1 MKIKSI
7 RQIKNLKDQ
16 IVLLRVD
23 FNVPIKDRK
32 VRENYKIAMSLPT
45 IEYLLKKG
53 ARVVLMSH
61 LGAPKGKVNPDL
73 SLLPVSKVLQKLLS
87 SQAYKKKIKFSSG
100 VVGAKVAKEVNDLK
114 SGDLILLEN
123 LRFEIGEEKN
133 SRIFAKKLASLGD
146 LYVNDAF
153 AVSHRNQASVSEIKN
168 FLPSYAG
175 LLLED
180 EVTSLAKVIK
190 PKQPLVAVMGGAKI
204 DTKAPL
210 LEKMHKKAECILVG
224 GALANNFLK
233 ALGYEV
239 GISLIDKSSLVFA
252 KKFIKNGKLD
262 KKIILPMDVV
272 VLNAGKVFVRPISDL
287 KERDAIA
294 DIGPKTVEAFAAT
307 IKTAATIIWNGPMGC
322 FEEKESS
329 FGTLAIGRLIA
340 ARSKGTA
347 WGVVGGGETVEAI
360 KLTKMSAYV
369 DWISTAGGAMLAYL
383 GGEKMPGLT
392 KIVSK

>member
-1 MKIKSI
+1 
-7 RQIKNLKDQ
+7 
-16 IVLLRVD
+16 
-23 FNVPIKDRK
+23 
-32 VRENYKIAMSLPT
+32 
-45 IEYLLKKG
+45 
-53 ARVVLMSH
+53 
-61 LGAPKGKVNPDL
+61 
-73 SLLPVSKVLQKLLS
+73 
-87 SQAYKKKIKFSSG
+87 
-100 VVGAKVAKEVNDLK
+100 
-114 SGDLILLEN
+114 
-123 LRFEIGEEKN
+123 
-133 SRIFAKKLASLGD
+133 
-146 LYVNDAF
+146 
-153 AVSHRNQASVSEIKN
+153 
-168 FLPSYAG
+168 
-175 LLLED
+175 
-180 EVTSLAKVIK
+180 
-190 PKQPLVAVMGGAKI
+190 
-204 DTKAPL
+204 
-210 LEKMHKKAECILVG
+210 MHKKAECILVG

>member
-61 LGAPKGKVNPDL
+61 LGAPKGKINPDL

-100 VVGAKVAKEVNDLK
+100 VVGAKVAKEINELK

-153 AVSHRNQASVSEIKN
+153 AVSHRDQASVSEIKN

-190 PKQPLVAVMGGAKI
+190 PKQPLVAIMGGAKI

-272 VLNAGKVFVRPISDL
+272 VLNAGKVFVRSISDL
-287 KERDAIA
+287 KERDAIV

>member
-287 KERDAIA
+287 KERDAIV